1 MQGRTSPELL
11 AQVDSEGKT
20 YYVREARV
28 FTDDNDYSDVW
39 REIFNNKDKSSTKGK
54 ELSEHA
60 NYQTYTEEDN
70 LSVTD
75 YFDHG
80 LTSSSSSISTS
91 SDTCMSVPSLV
102 ADTSSSLDTSIP
114 EPGIFDNP
122 WD

>member
-1 MQGRTSPELL
+1 MHP
-11 AQVDSEGKT
+11 D
-20 YYVREARV
+20 RV
-28 FTDDNDYSDVW
+28 NFPRAW
-39 REIFNNKDKSSTKGK
+39 REIFNNKDKTSNLEGK
-54 ELSEHA
+54 ELS

-80 LTSSSSSISTS
+80 LTSSSSSVTTS
-91 SDTCMSVPSLV
+91 SDSIPSLV